1 MNQPQ
6 ISRVS
11 LPPMSARQE
20 IAQIPNPTF
29 RPPTQPV
36 PLAITRADA
45 KRLVRAVRENA
56 ANVRATERMAERAAR
71 KKEDAARRNVETSA
85 RETAKELAGQTNQ
98 TVQTVRQ
105 SLTDFTSLSGMGSI
119 LTPVL
124 GVGFAVYLYLSASN
138 GGVSLDGESKKRS
151 IFRWFDVLIGVIV
164 AVTILR
170 IAKTV

>member
-1 MNQPQ
+1 MNQSQ
-6 ISRVS
+6 ISRVN
-11 LPPMSARQE
+11 LPPVSAVRE
-20 IAQIPNPTF
+20 LSRIPTPTLNV
-29 RPPTQPV
+29 PTHTV
-36 PLAITRADA
+36 PLAASKADVRLAARAVKENEARIAADA
-45 KRLVRAVRENA
+45 KKAEA
-56 ANVRATERMAERAAR
+56 AAKRAEREERKAA
-71 KKEDAARRNVETSA
+71 ETSA
-85 RETAKELAGQTNQ
+85 REAARQLSGQANQ
-98 TVQTVRQ
+98 TVKTVSQ
-105 SLTDFTSLSGMGSI
+105 SLSDFTSLSGMGSI